1 MANTYKRMDYDQLL
15 FYTNYLLQK
24 LKASP
29 LANDTKYTLERTEDD
44 TSIVLKDNTGK
55 VISTITDK
63 DTIYGK
69 VTSAVDGL
77 MIAADKAK
85 LDAIAAGAQVN
96 VLEGVKVNGDA
107 LTPSNKS
114 VNITIVK
121 GTANGTIKVNGT
133 EIAVAG
139 LGTAAFQS
147 VDAFD
152 KKGAATAVLGN
163 AEDTATSKTVYG
175 AIAKTSAVETRVT
188 ALETA
193 VGDGGTVDD
202 KIIAAIGGLD
212 SSIPVTQHEAI
223 AGFEIA
229 DGKITKPQKV
239 AIPTDNASLANGAGY
254 QTASDVANAIAN
266 KANKATTL
274 AGYGITD
281 AYTKNDTNT
290 AIANAIAKVTQF
302 EFKVV
307 EALPETGEKGFVYLV
322 AHTHGTNDKYD
333 EYIWVSN
340 AFEKIG
346 NTDIDL
352 SNYVQRNEMQTLSN
366 AEITNAVDSAF
377 AEIFK

>member
-29 LANDTKYTLERTEDD
+29 LANDTKYTLERTEDN
-44 TSIVLKDNTGK
+44 TSIVLKDNAGK

-63 DTIYGK
+63 DTTYGK
-69 VTSAVDGL
+69 VTAAVDGL
-77 MIAADKAK
+77 MVAADKAK
-85 LDAIAAGAQVN
+85 LDAIASGAQVN

-107 LTPSNKS
+107 LTASNKS

-121 GTANGTIKVNGT
+121 GATNGTIKVNGN

-152 KKGAATAVLGN
+152 KKGAATAVLGS

-202 KIIAAIGGLD
+202 KITAAIGGLD

-229 DGKITKPQKV
+229 DGKITKPTKV

-274 AGYGITD
+274 AGYGIAD

-290 AIANAIAKVTQF
+290 AIANAVAKITQF

-307 EALPETGEKGFVYLV
+307 ETLPETGQKGFVYLV

-346 NTDIDL
+346 NTDINL

-366 AEITNAVDSAF
+366 TEITNAVDSAF
-377 AEIFK
+377 AAVFK

>member
-29 LANDTKYTLERTEDD
+29 LANDTKYTLERTEDN
-44 TSIVLKDNTGK
+44 TSIVLKDNAGK

-63 DTIYGK
+63 DTTYGE

-85 LDAIAAGAQVN
+85 LDAIASGAQVN

-121 GTANGTIKVNGT
+121 GTTNGTIKVNGT

-152 KKGAATAVLGN
+152 EKGAATAVLGN

-202 KIIAAIGGLD
+202 KITAAIGGLD
-212 SSIPVTQHEAI
+212 SSIPVTEHEAI

-229 DGKITKPQKV
+229 DGKIVKPQKV
-239 AIPTDNASLANGAGY
+239 AIPTNNASLTNGAGY

-281 AYTKNDTNT
+281 AYTKDDTNT
-290 AIANAIAKVTQF
+290 AIADAIAKVTQF
-302 EFKVV
+302 EFKIV
-307 EALPETGEKGFVYLV
+307 ETLPETGEKGFVYLV
-322 AHTHGTNDKYD
+322 AHTHGANDKYD

-352 SNYVQRNEMQTLSN
+352 SNCVQRNEMQTLSN
-366 AEITNAVDSAF
+366 EEITTAVDSAF